1 MYEAFLFYDFVFSK
15 QVQTSL
21 ALFKRTRSLLK
32 TKFLDFGVNCF
43 FSSSDFFPS
52 VERCMR
58 IYIHL
63 ILMRSYYRTS
73 YTHIC
78 VTLYTIKKTVKQVKK
93 VRLAPI
99 PLPSVVMACKGAG
112 FVLEPNSGRLPA
124 RDYQLFCYIKFITF
138 RLKNRLIFD

>member
-1 MYEAFLFYDFVFSK
+1 MYKAFLFYDFVFSK

-21 ALFKRTRSLLK
+21 ALFNRTRSLLK
-32 TKFLDFGVNCF
+32 TRFLDFGVNCF
-43 FSSSDFFPS
+43 FSSSEFFPS

-78 VTLYTIKKTVKQVKK
+78 VTYNSKNRKTSEKSPTGTNPPAKRGDGLQ
-93 VRLAPI
+93 R
-99 PLPSVVMACKGAG
+99 
-112 FVLEPNSGRLPA
+112 GRLRPGA
-124 RDYQLFCYIKFITF
+124 
-138 RLKNRLIFD
+138 